1 MTRVLLLL
9 GSNIDREA
17 NFCRA
22 AQRLAQLTCVIAF
35 SPVYETE
42 PIGAPNAPCF
52 LNAAALI
59 ESQLEP
65 AEFKRLVLDRIEAEL
80 GRRRGPDK
88 HAPRTIDL
96 DVILYGDRIL
106 QLQGR
111 RIPDPELLRYAHI
124 ARPAA
129 DIAPDWPHPETGEPL
144 HSIAERLGN
153 QGLTP
158 RPDIVL
164 EGCAQPQS

>member
-1 MTRVLLLL
+1 MTRALLLL

-22 AQRLAQLTCVIAF
+22 AQRLAELVRVVAF

-42 PIGAPNAPCF
+42 PMGDAAQPCF

-59 ESQLEP
+59 ETELGPEQLKSE
-65 AEFKRLVLDRIEAEL
+65 VLQRIEREL
-80 GRRRGPDK
+80 GRVRGPNK
-88 HAPRTIDL
+88 NAPRTMDL
-96 DVILYGDRIL
+96 DVILYGDRVFRL
-106 QLQGR
+106 GGR
-111 RIPDPELLRYAHI
+111 QVPDPELLRYAHI

-129 DIAPDWPHPETGEPL
+129 DVAPDWIHPERGL
-144 HSIAERLGN
+144 SLRAIADRLPP
-153 QGLTP
+153 QGMTP

-164 EGCAQPQS
+164 VACT